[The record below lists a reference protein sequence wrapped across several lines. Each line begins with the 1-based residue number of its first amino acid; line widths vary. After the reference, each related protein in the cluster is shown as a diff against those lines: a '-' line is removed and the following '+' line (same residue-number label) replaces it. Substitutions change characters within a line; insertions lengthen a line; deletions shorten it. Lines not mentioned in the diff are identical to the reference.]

1 MARYDGKVAVVTG
14 AARGL
19 GAAVARRLVDE
30 GAKVVVGDIRA
41 DEGKSLVDSLGS
53 NAAFAELDVTSEQS
67 WADAVRV
74 AANTFGS
81 LDVLVNNAGIA
92 ELGSFMST
100 GLAAYNK
107 VIAVNQTG
115 VFLGMQAA
123 GSKMVEQGHGSIV
136 NVSSIDSLQG
146 GPGQFSYCASKG
158 AVNGMTRVA
167 ALELVDSGVRVNAV
181 LPGAVDTQMH
191 EVALAAGIDV
201 NAIVAAKIP
210 MKRSATPQ
218 EIAAFIA
225 FVGSDENSYATGACY
240 VVDGGWTAGY

>member
-1 MARYDGKVAVVTG
+1 MARYDGKVALVTG

-19 GAAVARRLVDE
+19 GAAVARRLAEE

-41 DEGKSLVDSLGS
+41 DEGKSLADALAP
-53 NAAFAELDVTSEQS
+53 NAVFAELDVTSEES
-67 WADAVRV
+67 WKDAIRLTIT
-74 AANTFGS
+74 TFGS
-81 LDVLVNNAGIA
+81 LDVLINNAGIVVMA
-92 ELGSFMST
+92 PLLST
-100 GLAAYNK
+100 DLATYNK

-123 GSKMVEQGHGSIV
+123 AAHMVEQGRGSIV
-136 NVSSIDSLQG
+136 NVSSVDSLQG

-167 ALELVDSGVRVNAV
+167 ALELVDSGIRVNAV

-191 EVALAAGIDV
+191 EVALSAGIDV
-201 NAIVAAKIP
+201 NALLAAKIP
-210 MKRSATPQ
+210 MKRSGTPE

>member
-30 GAKVVVGDIRA
+30 GAKVVIGDIRV
-41 DEGKSLVDSLGS
+41 DEGKSLADSLGS

-67 WADAVRV
+67 WEDAVRL

-92 ELGSFMST
+92 ELGPLMST
-100 GLAAYNK
+100 SLAAYNK

-123 GSKMVEQGHGSIV
+123 GSKMIEQGHGSIV

-167 ALELVDSGVRVNAV
+167 ALELVDFGVRVNAV

-201 NAIVAAKIP
+201 NAILATKIP
-210 MKRSATPQ
+210 MKRSGTPE